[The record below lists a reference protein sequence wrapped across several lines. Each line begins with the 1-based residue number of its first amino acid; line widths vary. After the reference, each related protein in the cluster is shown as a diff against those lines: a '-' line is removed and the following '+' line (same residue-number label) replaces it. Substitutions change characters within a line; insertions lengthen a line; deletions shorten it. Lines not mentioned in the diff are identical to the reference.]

1 MGVQSYPTG
10 RIPMLGSA
18 DWVTGPLLIGPM
30 LARPI
35 GPDAAERELA
45 RLAQRFPPAIS
56 RRLLRLFE
64 PEAARLRLPVA
75 TLLILIGVFGVFLP
89 PLGFIP
95 LGIVLLAFD
104 VPQCRPALIRMLA
117 WTNGC
122 ADAAAARLHHRGPF
136 RPADHV
142 RRTWTAAARFAADH
156 RRFFRFPVLTSTR
169 TPPGPLR
176 YTGTPRA
183 ARPGATSTPP
193 SPMPPGV

>member
-1 MGVQSYPTG
+1 
-10 RIPMLGSA
+10 MLASA
-18 DWVTGPLLIGPM
+18 NWVTGPLLIGPM
-30 LARPI
+30 LARPA

-56 RRLLRLFE
+56 QRLLRLFE
-64 PEAARLRLPVA
+64 PEASRFRLPVA
-75 TLLILIGVFGVFLP
+75 AVLIFIGIFGVFLP
-89 PLGFIP
+89 PLGFFP

-122 ADAAAARLHHRGPF
+122 ADAAAARLHDHGSF
-136 RPADHV
+136 RPAGLV
-142 RRTWTAAARFAADH
+142 RWPRAAAARFAGFH

-169 TPPGPLR
+169 TPPGPFR

-193 SPMPPGV
+193 SPTPPGV